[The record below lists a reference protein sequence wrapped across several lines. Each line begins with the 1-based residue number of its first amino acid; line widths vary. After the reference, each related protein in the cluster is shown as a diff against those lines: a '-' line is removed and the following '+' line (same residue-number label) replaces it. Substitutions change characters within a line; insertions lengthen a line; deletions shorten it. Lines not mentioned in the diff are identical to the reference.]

1 MMVRAALLRRL
12 ARDRSGASALE
23 FGLLAPAMLL
33 VMLGLI
39 DLARVATARSALEAA
54 TIQAAR
60 QVAATD
66 CPADRPRRL
75 AASISAGMRSLTGE
89 KDAAPEVES
98 RSYAD
103 RFGDVGAPEPF
114 VDDPAAPNRVYDPGE
129 SFTDVN
135 GNGQWDADMGVDGSI
150 GGAGEVIS
158 YTANLRVR
166 PLIPFLVERLTGR
179 DHYPIRASTVVRNEP
194 VFRDLACAP

>member
-1 MMVRAALLRRL
+1 MMARTALLRCL
-12 ARDRSGASALE
+12 ARSRTGAAALE

-39 DLARVATARSALEAA
+39 DLARVATARSALESA

-60 QVAATD
+60 QLAATE

-75 AASISAGMRSLTGE
+75 ASAIAQGMRSVIGE
-89 KDAAPEVES
+89 KDTAPTVES

-103 RFGDVGAPEPF
+103 RFGDIGAPEPF
-114 VDDPAAPNRVYDPGE
+114 VDDPAAPNRLYDPGE

-135 GNGQWDADMGVDGSI
+135 GNGRWDADMGVEGSI

-158 YTANLRVR
+158 YTATFRVR
-166 PLIPFLVERLTGR
+166 PLIPFLVEQLAGR

-194 VFRDLACAP
+194 VFRDLACAR